1 MTGVIFLLLSWSLL
15 VSMSRCRD
23 QQVVLHTVKSQ
34 AFSLFCDTDQHVQ
47 NVTYTWTKDNC
58 TIKVTPRI
66 KFQGNVIW
74 FLSTELSDSG
84 NYRCRSTYSSEI
96 VENAMCLSVESGL
109 CPRPNQFSVA
119 WQGSNVNFSCTE
131 NRIPTMGQ
139 ELQVQWWKDCKPTGM
154 QGREISFY
162 NMPMSGMGNYTC
174 LVIFKYEGK
183 TYNASYT
190 TELIML
196 KDEAEKKPKVIFPRD
211 KTVHVKPGERMKLD
225 CTVFIG
231 EREEETL
238 ETTVYWTINNS
249 YTQKYPQL
257 HENMTFEV
265 RENNNVYGHSTLL
278 ISEVLP
284 EFFGM
289 PFKCTVMNPNGMDA
303 GVLHLKQDDYNIIQ
317 TIMMIS
323 FIVGV
328 AVMATGLFMY
338 FKVDIILAC
347 RDLGGKGKAASQDRK
362 LYNAYVSCYPGT
374 GPGCSAAEDLALR
387 LMSEV
392 LEQRHGLRLFIHG
405 RDNTDVEV
413 NLAAMTDAINQ
424 SRTVVLIL
432 HRMSPANLQCQVLIP
447 VSQGQDMLNASQ
459 RQHLCSAIA
468 QCTIPVILV
477 EDNENTDHSLL
488 PECLQAVRQ
497 TQGALRWN
505 PTVQPS
511 GRFWKQLRY
520 RMT

>member
-15 VSMSRCRD
+15 VSMSRY

-139 ELQVQWWKDCKPTGM
+139 ELQVHV
-154 QGREISFY
+154 S
-162 NMPMSGMGNYTC
+162 
-174 LVIFKYEGK
+174 LVLKLHIYIF
-183 TYNASYT
+183 TFF
-190 TELIML
+190 L
-196 KDEAEKKPKVIFPRD
+196 EAEKKPKVIFPRD

-303 GVLHLKQDDYNIIQ
+303 GVLHLKQGTNYIIAKNSYSVEER
-317 TIMMIS
+317 IYVIY

-405 RDNTDVEV
+405 RDNTDRV
-413 NLAAMTDAINQ
+413 NIYSMN
-424 SRTVVLIL
+424 SETVVLIL

-520 RMT
+520 QMKPH